1 MLCIVFPYTNIYIY
15 DSQIFSPVLWFDFFA
30 FLMYKCFLMLKQVFE
45 IQVFFDF
52 ETTKLTYFVVAACAL
67 VSYLKIQGHKEL
79 LLYFTL

>member
-1 MLCIVFPYTNIYIY
+1 MIHKYFLPFYGLI
-15 DSQIFSPVLWFDFFA
+15 FFA

-67 VSYLKIQGHKEL
+67 VSYLKIQGHKNYSYILLYEL
-79 LLYFTL
+79 L